1 MLGGMQHWPLR
12 IMRLLD
18 HAERE
23 HGAREG
29 RVPLGGRQ

>member
-1 MLGGMQHWPLR
+1 MLGGMQDWPLR

-23 HGAREG
+23 HGTREI
-29 RVPLGGRQ
+29 VSL